1 MYICL
6 CRGITEAQFR
16 DIAARHDG
24 SLEAVKREIRLDDSC
39 CGQCEAHLEKLIEE
53 VLRPVTS

>member
-16 DIAARHDG
+16 DIAARHG

-39 CGQCEAHLEKLIEE
+39 CGRCETHLAALIEE
-53 VLRPVTS
+53 VLRPVPS